1 MTTQVYDG
9 SDYTGT
15 NTYFI
20 IANSEEKL
28 CREVQVFIDEHKTE
42 NNSIWMYVNPVK
54 PSKINLRPEYS
65 AELMVTDKTEKVIM
79 TLYSR
84 MW

>member
-1 MTTQVYDG
+1 MTTQVYNG

-20 IANSEEKL
+20 ITSSEEKL
-28 CREVQVFIDEHKTE
+28 YQEIQDFIDEHKTE
-42 NNSIWMYVNPVK
+42 NNNIWKYINPVK

-65 AELMVTDKTEKVIM
+65 AELEITDKTEKAIM
-79 TLYSR
+79 TLYTR
-84 MW
+84 IW